1 MLRKHAFYTH
11 HGHRF
16 WRLTSGIRLRSM
28 RESRGIS
35 PERLSMFYAGGVP
48 VSRILEIEQLP
59 AVDKRVRNNYHI
71 ALDHATEVAKN

>member
-1 MLRKHAFYTH
+1 MLRRRAFYTH

-16 WRLTSGIRLRSM
+16 SLLTSGTRLRSM
-28 RESRGIS
+28 RESHGIS

-59 AVDKRVRNNYHI
+59 AVDKRVRNNYHT
-71 ALDHATEVAKN
+71 ALDHAIESAQT